1 MYVLSV
7 CISIENLWRVTGT
20 SLASNLTGTSLASN
34 LMRAVKK
41 DDGRTPLQNQQF
53 TTHAF
58 SSTYRR
64 AHFFQ
69 GEDCCVMLWR
79 GATKEEESSVTGFNW
94 LV

>member
-58 SSTYRR
+58 SSIRR
-64 AHFFQ
+64 VHFFQ